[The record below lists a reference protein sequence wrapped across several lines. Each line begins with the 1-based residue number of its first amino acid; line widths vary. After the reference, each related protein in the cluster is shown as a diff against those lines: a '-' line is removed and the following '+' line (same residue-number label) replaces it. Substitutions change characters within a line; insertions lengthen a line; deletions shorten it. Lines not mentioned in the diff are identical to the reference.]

1 MNQYQTIVEAVKR
14 IKSVENKTVNIT
26 SIFESKMDK
35 CIFFMQKL
43 ANIALDRN
51 KYMTIQGIFIFLYT
65 YRKTI

>member
-51 KYMTIQGIFIFLYT
+51 KYMTI
-65 YRKTI
+65 